1 MIRRDLMP
9 WHQKKLEY
17 DPVVQTTGSFFRCAH
32 PRTRCLPA
40 PFAFSSHPFPGIPKS
55 KSKTAGIR
63 QFAAAH
69 GTRSPK
75 IAPLAGPTGWPHWL
89 APLAG
94 PTGWPHWL
102 APLAGPTGWSHW
114 LVPLAGPI
122 GWQHAGD
129 QSTTAGPHS
138 RTTSGSISNPGTDIA
153 ARNPHNSMTL
163 YRYRHV
169 SCNDSSMSQPRNT
182 KQTFITPNPPPLD
195 VA

>member
-32 PRTRCLPA
+32 PLTRCLPA
-40 PFAFSSHPFPGIPKS
+40 PFAFSSHPLPGIPNS
-55 KSKTAGIR
+55 KSKTAGIQ

-122 GWQHAGD
+122 GWSHWLA
-129 QSTTAGPHS
+129 ARWRPEYYR
-138 RTTSGSISNPGTDIA
+138 RTTLTDNLRINQQPG
-153 ARNPHNSMTL
+153 H
-163 YRYRHV
+163 
-169 SCNDSSMSQPRNT
+169 
-182 KQTFITPNPPPLD
+182 
-195 VA
+195 

>member
-32 PRTRCLPA
+32 PLTRCLPA
-40 PFAFSSHPFPGIPKS
+40 PIAFSGHPLPGIPKS
-55 KSKTAGIR
+55 KSKTAGIQ

-102 APLAGPTGWSHW
+102 
-114 LVPLAGPI
+114 VPLAGPI
-122 GWQHAGD
+122 GWSHWLA
-129 QSTTAGPHS
+129 ARWRPEYYR
-138 RTTSGSISNPGTDIA
+138 RTTLTDNLRINQQPG
-153 ARNPHNSMTL
+153 H
-163 YRYRHV
+163 
-169 SCNDSSMSQPRNT
+169 
-182 KQTFITPNPPPLD
+182 
-195 VA
+195 